1 MQIKCIFK
9 STRVTCTATSIRGA
23 RENPARPAPGTFDV
37 HKDGSLRSERSLTQT
52 IGRAARNLDGVAI
65 LVAEPRVRKGG
76 AGARPVAR
84 PQAAGVRGAGADN
97 VVSILG
103 KQDSAA
109 ASVAAALS

>member
-37 HKDGSLRSERSLTQT
+37 HKDGSL
-52 IGRAARNLDGVAI
+52 RAARNLDGVAI